1 MIVGRIENH
10 QLVLAFAKIV
20 KKMLKKIIALLTP
33 NDRKQA
39 FMLMCM
45 MLTMA
50 TLDMMGVASI
60 LPFMAVLANPEVVQT
75 NDLLNASFKL
85 SAQLGIRTIEQ
96 FLFVLG
102 LLVFLLLVISL
113 AFKALTTYAQTRFA
127 LMREYSIGKHL
138 VESYLHQP
146 YSWFLNRH
154 SADLG
159 KNILS
164 EVSAVIDYGLI
175 PLMTLIAQS
184 AVASALLLLLV
195 IVDPFM
201 ALSVGLVLGCAYGS
215 IFLLI
220 RGWINVLGE
229 ARVEANKQRFNA
241 VVEAFSATKEVKV
254 GGLEQ
259 VYMER
264 FANPQRFMLEVK
276 LLRRLLLIY
285 RDMLWRLSLSVE
297 CCWSCF
303 ILGKSG
309 SFASAAHNCTVY
321 VCGYRLMPALQQIY
335 GAFTQWR
342 FAGQQS
348 THCTMTFTALEL

>member
-1 MIVGRIENH
+1 
-10 QLVLAFAKIV
+10 
-20 KKMLKKIIALLTP
+20 
-33 NDRKQA
+33 
-39 FMLMCM
+39 
-45 MLTMA
+45 
-50 TLDMMGVASI
+50 
-60 LPFMAVLANPEVVQT
+60 
-75 NDLLNASFKL
+75 
-85 SAQLGIRTIEQ
+85 
-96 FLFVLG
+96 
-102 LLVFLLLVISL
+102 
-113 AFKALTTYAQTRFA
+113 
-127 LMREYSIGKHL
+127 MREYSIGKHL

-264 FANPQRFMLEVK
+264 FAKPAE
-276 LLRRLLLIY
+276 IY
-285 RDMLWRLSLSVE
+285 ARGQATAQV
-297 CCWSCF
+297 
-303 ILGKSG
+303 I
-309 SFASAAHNCTVY
+309 AHLPRY
-321 VCGYRLMPALQQIY
+321 
-335 GAFTQWR
+335 
-342 FAGQQS
+342 
-348 THCTMTFTALEL
+348 ALEAVAFGGMLLVLLYLMGKVAASRPLCP

>member
-1 MIVGRIENH
+1 MLDCRPDRKSPVGFSF
-10 QLVLAFAKIV
+10 FAKIV

-264 FANPQRFMLEVK
+264 FAKPAE
-276 LLRRLLLIY
+276 IY
-285 RDMLWRLSLSVE
+285 ARGQATAQV
-297 CCWSCF
+297 
-303 ILGKSG
+303 I
-309 SFASAAHNCTVY
+309 AHLPRY
-321 VCGYRLMPALQQIY
+321 
-335 GAFTQWR
+335 
-342 FAGQQS
+342 
-348 THCTMTFTALEL
+348 ALEAVAFGGMLLVLLYLMGKVAASRPLCP